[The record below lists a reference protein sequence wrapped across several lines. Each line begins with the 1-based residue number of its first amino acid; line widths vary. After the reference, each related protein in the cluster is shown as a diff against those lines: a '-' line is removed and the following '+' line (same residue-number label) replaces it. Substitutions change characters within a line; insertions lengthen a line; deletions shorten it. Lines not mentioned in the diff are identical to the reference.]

1 MAPVLT
7 LHQGDE
13 KADYVPHPIEVA
25 RRLLVEAA
33 DDESDSLA
41 SALRRS
47 RRLRVHGPPPDF
59 QSPREASGR

>member
-25 RRLLVEAA
+25 RQLLMVAADGEGDLVACELRLLASSLPRRA
-33 DDESDSLA
+33 PIKKGDD
-41 SALRRS
+41 
-47 RRLRVHGPPPDF
+47 
-59 QSPREASGR
+59 